1 MPEKE
6 LITEIRRKIAA
17 GLFEFS
23 KHAVD
28 QTIARHILVEEIK
41 ETIDNGRVIENYPED
56 KHGPSCLIYGNTSRG
71 RPIHVQCS
79 HPARP
84 MIKIITV
91 YEPDP
96 TRWLDFVARSARKG
110 E

>member
-1 MPEKE
+1 M
-6 LITEIRRKIAA
+6 IAEIKRKVAT

-28 QTIARHILVEEIK
+28 QTIVRHILVQEIK
-41 ETIDNGRVIENYPED
+41 ETIDSGRIIENYPED
-56 KHGPSCLIYGNTSRG
+56 KHGPSCLIYGRTSLG
-71 RPIHVQCS
+71 RPLHVQCS
-79 HPARP
+79 HPARSL
-84 MIKIITV
+84 IKIITA

-96 TRWLDFVARSARKG
+96 ARWVDFAVRRIRNG